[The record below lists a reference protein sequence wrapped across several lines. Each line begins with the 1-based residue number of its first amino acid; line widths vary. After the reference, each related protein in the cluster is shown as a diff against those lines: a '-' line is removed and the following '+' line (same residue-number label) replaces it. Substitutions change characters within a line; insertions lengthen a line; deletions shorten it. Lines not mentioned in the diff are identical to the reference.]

1 MKVFCFLISASL
13 FAGSSFAQAPDQAP
27 PLRAINGIAAI
38 VNEAIITRQEVN
50 DFIGPSELVL
60 RRTYSREPEA
70 LDQKL
75 GKLREDGTEQL
86 VERQLILSEYKTAG
100 YNYPETIIEDR
111 IQDRIKQRYRDR
123 VTLMQGLREM
133 GITYETF
140 RKQQRDEILVI
151 AMRQLKT
158 PQDVII
164 SPQKILNFYEQNQT
178 NFMVGEEVKLRMIV
192 LNKPPADNGGVKQ
205 LAEEI
210 LRKINEGAPFAEMA
224 KIHSDGPYKAAG
236 GDRGWVQRDA
246 DRKELSDA
254 AFALKPGEHSGVID
268 LPDSCWLVKVED
280 RRPARVRPL
289 AEVRDQIERTLRIE
303 ESARQE
309 RKWVKRLREKSFV
322 RYY

>member
-1 MKVFCFLISASL
+1 MLVTLL
-13 FAGSSFAQAPDQAP
+13 FARNTFAQATAQTT

-50 DFIGPSELVL
+50 DFIGPSEIVL
-60 RRTYSREPEA
+60 RRTFSREPEA

-86 VERQLILSEYKTAG
+86 VERQLILSEYKAAG

-133 GITYETF
+133 GITYEAF
-140 RKQQRDEILVI
+140 RKQQRDEILII

-158 PQDVII
+158 PQDIII
-164 SPQKILNFYEQNQT
+164 SPQKILNYYERHQT

-192 LNKPPADNGGVKQ
+192 LNKPPGDTGGVKQ

-224 KIHSDGPYKAAG
+224 KIHSDGPYKAASG
-236 GDRGWVQRDA
+236 ERGWVQRDS
-246 DRKELSDA
+246 DRKELSDV
-254 AFALKPGEHSGVID
+254 AFSLKASEHSGVID
-268 LPDSCWLVKVED
+268 LPDSCWLVQVED
-280 RRPARVRPL
+280 RRAARVRPL
-289 AEVRDQIERTLRIE
+289 SEVREQIERVLRIE

-309 RKWVKRLREKSFV
+309 TKWVKRLREKSFV